1 MTIDYC
7 LKNADEAEF
16 NKLMLATGL
25 CVEVTEGEG
34 KEAVTTIVPV
44 DYEVLIDRIGPITL
58 QTGVDENE
66 EPIFSHYPE
75 YYTNVRIL
83 GELTEEQIE
92 AITAFAI
99 DPSTPQYRTW
109 A

>member
-34 KEAVTTIVPV
+34 KEAVTTIVPAS
-44 DYEVLIDRIGPITL
+44 YEVLIDRIGPITIGDV
-58 QTGVDENE
+58 T
-66 EPIFSHYPE
+66 YPE
-75 YYTNVRIL
+75 YYTNLRL
-83 GELTEEQIE
+83 LFEPTEDQ
-92 AITAFAI
+92 ATALAPFII
-99 DPSTPQYRTW
+99 DPSQPHYRTW

>member
-34 KEAVTTIVPV
+34 KEAVTTIVPAS
-44 DYEVLIDRIGPITL
+44 YEVLIDRIGPITMGDV
-58 QTGVDENE
+58 T
-66 EPIFSHYPE
+66 YPE
-75 YYTNVRIL
+75 YYTNLRIL
-83 GELTEEQIE
+83 GLLNEEQVK
-92 AITAFAI
+92 AIDVYVI
-99 DPSTPQYRTW
+99 DPSQPQYRVFL
-109 A
+109 

>member
-34 KEAVTTIVPV
+34 KAAVTTVVPA
-44 DYEVLIDRIGPITL
+44 DYTVLIDRIGPITI
-58 QTGVDENE
+58 E
-66 EPIFSHYPE
+66 ETTYPE
-75 YYTNVRIL
+75 YYTNLRL
-83 GELTEEQIE
+83 LFEPTEDQ
-92 AITAFAI
+92 TAALAPFVI
-99 DPSTPQYRTW
+99 DPSSPHYRVW

>member
-34 KEAVTTIVPV
+34 KAAVTTIVPV
-44 DYEVLIDRIGPITL
+44 DYTALIDRIGPITL
-58 QTGVDENE
+58 GDVT
-66 EPIFSHYPE
+66 YPE
-75 YYTNVRIL
+75 YYSNLRLLFEPTEDQVAA
-83 GELTEEQIE
+83 LTPFI
-92 AITAFAI
+92 I
-99 DPSTPQYRTW
+99 DPSSPHYRTW